1 MRSRQPAWSVSDSA
15 GQAAQAAVRAAVMAG
30 RHAALAD
37 YATLDAGAALSVP
50 TPEHYL
56 PLLYARESDRVV
68 DVLENI
74 AGRQELRRLLRDH
87 EPVRRMV
94 YQNRGRKA
102 RALFD
107 QDDLPKREQMI
118 RGALKKAE
126 LWMR

>member
-1 MRSRQPAWSVSDSA
+1 
-15 GQAAQAAVRAAVMAG
+15 
-30 RHAALAD
+30 
-37 YATLDAGAALSVP
+37 
-50 TPEHYL
+50 
-56 PLLYARESDRVV
+56 
-68 DVLENI
+68 
-74 AGRQELRRLLRDH
+74 LRDH